1 MIKSNK
7 IKVEIDNERNIDTR
21 PSIGVICTYGDQAG
35 LIKRKLKGKFKS
47 YEGFSQNN
55 DNKLVISTVD
65 DFQGDE
71 RDIIILSMVRNPIKR
86 TGNYEFIKKF
96 ERINVALSRARKLL
110 IVVGNK
116 DFLSNCGVIN
126 LPDIDGNKALDRQ
139 AYPVYKEII
148 NTIDVYGKILQSD
161 DIIKENR

>member
-1 MIKSNK
+1 MKLDSKFATQMIAEENRFLNG
-7 IKVEIDNERNIDTR
+7 ENI
-21 PSIGVICTYGDQAG
+21 SFFVKNI
-35 LIKRKLKGKFKS
+35 
-47 YEGFSQNN
+47 E
-55 DNKLVISTVD
+55 TV
-65 DFQGDE
+65 QGDE

-161 DIIKENR
+161 DIIKEDR